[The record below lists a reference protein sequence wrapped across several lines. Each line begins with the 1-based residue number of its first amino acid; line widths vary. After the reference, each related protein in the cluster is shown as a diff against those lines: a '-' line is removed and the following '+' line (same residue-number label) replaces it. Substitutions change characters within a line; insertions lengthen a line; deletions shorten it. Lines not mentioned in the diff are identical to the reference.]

1 MVGEK
6 INSAKKMK
14 NEVNQQTIKRKGIT
28 YQIDKE
34 TEEDYIFYITQIG
47 DITDQDFLDRWLEYQ
62 TKDQIEDTLQ
72 YINYGHFDYITKII
86 KDIEKLKEKWEEY
99 PEDLKAIIEY
109 TLS

>member
-1 MVGEK
+1 
-6 INSAKKMK
+6 MK
-14 NEVNQQTIKRKGIT
+14 NETIKRKGIT

-34 TEEDYIFYITQIG
+34 DEDNYTFFITQIG

-62 TKDQIEDTLQ
+62 DKNQIEDTLH
-72 YINYGHFDYITKII
+72 YINDGHFDYITKII
-86 KDIEKLKEKWEEY
+86 KDVEKLKEKWEEY